1 MTTTITRI
9 FASFLAP
16 FFCLSLA
23 YAVDETVYPPGAVH
37 SPDRPAHLVF
47 VPETTV
53 PTAPKPVALPSPT
66 PAFIPVLAAPS
77 EIVGLQVLDQV
88 EITEEEAS
96 DVWARIREGFAMPD
110 LEGPLVDKHE
120 GWYSDRPEYVARM
133 IDRSRKYLFFIVAEI
148 EKRDMPMEIALLP
161 MVESAYNPRA
171 YSRMKAAGMWQFIPS
186 TGKRYGL
193 KQNFWYDGRR
203 DVLAATRAAL
213 DYLQTLHGLFG
224 DWQLALAAY
233 NWGEGA
239 VARAM
244 AKNRAAGKP
253 TDYASL
259 TMPAETRNYLP
270 KLQAVKNLISD
281 PESFGFTI
289 DSVPNEPY
297 FTTVKVPGQIDMKL
311 AAKLAGMS
319 IDEFRYLNP
328 AHSRPVIVSAAGK
341 HLLVPADKAEL
352 FHENLEN
359 FEQPLVS
366 WQSHRVKKKERLRNV
381 AQKYGVSAQTLCE
394 ANGLTLKSRLRPGQL
409 VLVPARNP
417 LRVAALPTHADHA
430 DFAPANDIVGTS
442 KKALYR
448 VKRGETLFA
457 IAKKHAVTVAQL
469 KTWNRLNANSLRAG
483 QVLVVGTQRPRGQ
496 KLAMR

>member
-1 MTTTITRI
+1 MPNLIAPADI
-9 FASFLAP
+9 AAS
-16 FFCLSLA
+16 
-23 YAVDETVYPPGAVH
+23 H
-37 SPDRPAHLVF
+37 
-47 VPETTV
+47 
-53 PTAPKPVALPSPT
+53 
-66 PAFIPVLAAPS
+66 
-77 EIVGLQVLDQV
+77 VLDQV
-88 EITEEEAS
+88 EISDEEAS
-96 DVWARIREGFAMPD
+96 DVWGRIRRGFRMPE
-110 LEGPLVDKHE
+110 LEGPLVEKHE
-120 GWYSDRPEYVARM
+120 DWYSDRPDYVARM

-171 YSRMKAAGMWQFIPS
+171 SSRMKAAGMWQFIPS

-203 DVLAATRAAL
+203 DVLDATRAAL

-239 VARAM
+239 VARAI

-281 PESFGFTI
+281 PQSFGFTI
-289 DSVPNEPY
+289 ESVPNEPY
-297 FTTVKVPGQIDMKL
+297 FTTVKVSGQIDVKL
-311 AAKLAGMS
+311 AAKLANMS
-319 IDEFRYLNP
+319 VDEFRYLNP

-341 HLLVPADKAEL
+341 QLLVPADKAEL
-352 FHENLEN
+352 FHANLEN
-359 FEQPLVS
+359 FEQPLVT
-366 WQSHRVKKKERLRNV
+366 WQSHRVQRKERLRHV
-381 AQKYGVSAQTLCE
+381 AQKYGVSVAILCE
-394 ANGLTLKSRLRPGQL
+394 ANGLTFKSRLRPGQL

-417 LRVAALPTHADHA
+417 ARVTALPTHADHA
-430 DFAPANDIVGTS
+430 DFAPAHSVILAS

-457 IAKKHAVTVAQL
+457 IARKHAVTVAQL
-469 KTWNRLNANSLRAG
+469 KNWNRLKANTVRPG
-483 QVLVVGTQRPRGQ
+483 QVLLVGPQRTRSQ